1 MSWFSFHREETPN
14 QNPRLNPLVIDF
26 TTAELL
32 NDDAIQ
38 NAKDA
43 VALIQEQHPAPYTLF
58 ASGGIDS
65 QAMMLAWKMSGA
77 TFKVVHYSYGTN
89 TTDTSFIV
97 DFCVRNRIPFD
108 LLMFDAKAFIESA
121 ELVELAKRYDCSSP
135 QIVTYIKLVSG
146 HPETCIMAGNFIDD
160 ANSGLN
166 WTILGLQRFAEM
178 DKQNFIPFFFLF
190 TPQLA
195 YSFVRGYRSKM
206 LEHYHSEPRI
216 KNGYATKVAAYL
228 QSGFQ
233 VKAQP
238 SKLTGFEELK
248 AQYDH
253 IKIPARLRLKWIK
266 MPSKRAFDVLY
277 RYSLYDVI
285 GLYSEQVKPTFT
297 EHAINTLA
305 NTPD

>member
-14 QNPRLNPLVIDF
+14 QNPRLNPLAIDF
-26 TTAELL
+26 TTADLL
-32 NDDAIQ
+32 DDDAIQ

-65 QAMMLAWKMSGA
+65 QAMMLAWKMLGA
-77 TFKVVHYSYGTN
+77 EFKVVHYSYGTN
-89 TTDTSFIV
+89 STDTSFIV

-135 QIVTYIKLVSG
+135 QILTYIKLVSR
-146 HPETCIMAGNFIDD
+146 HPETCVMAGNFIDD

-166 WTILGLQRFAEM
+166 WTLLGLQRFAEI
-178 DKQNFIPFFFLF
+178 DKQNFVPFFFLS
-190 TPQLA
+190 TPKLA

-206 LEHYHSEPRI
+206 LEQFHSHPRI
-216 KNGYATKVAAYL
+216 RDSYSAKVDAYH
-228 QSGFQ
+228 QAGFQ

-248 AQYDH
+248 AQYDS
-253 IKIPARLRLKWIK
+253 IKIPAHLRLKWNK

-277 RYSLYDVI
+277 RYSLYDAI